1 MLGNL
6 AVMASGDFATK
17 SRFVKPID
25 CCRFPFLGS
34 VLRLSSRGVIIH
46 GKIRLII
53 IRGWLGEYSFRDGHG
68 WQWI

>member
-6 AVMASGDFATK
+6 AAIAPIDFDYK
-17 SRFVKPID
+17 KPVKPID

-46 GKIRLII
+46 GKIRLTI
-53 IRGWLGEYSFRDGHG
+53 IRGWLG
-68 WQWI
+68 